1 MEFDGL
7 RGDGLLRDESS
18 REKISGVDALVD
30 ELLPPAGG
38 IDLPPV
44 RAVLFDRIHGGWIGR
59 CLGAREA
66 RQGLGS
72 GPAEDRSDAVDRAV
86 LSLRVLESYGPGFT
100 SAQVG
105 GLWLLTLP
113 FLRAFAAEQ
122 AAYLRLLEGD
132 LPPTTAG
139 DGSGSGEAMTRA
151 DLYGY
156 VAPGDPRRAARLA
169 RKDAVVSHA
178 GEGVYAAMWCAALAA
193 AAFTARDAAQAV
205 GVSLRHVPV
214 KSGVSRVVRD
224 VLVASARGWA
234 WDQVVAE
241 VRRESGSDDRHDAS
255 GSAGLIA
262 AGLLWGDA
270 DPARQIGLTVRGGW
284 DVHATAPLV
293 GSIAGVL
300 HGAEAG
306 WPEGVATRVETALP
320 GEDVCALRQLARR
333 TLAVSGTELPLR

>member
-1 MEFDGL
+1 MGLDGFW
-7 RGDGLLRDESS
+7 GDGLLRDKPS
-18 REKISGVDALVD
+18 REKDARVD

-38 IDLPPV
+38 IDPPPA

-59 CLGAREA
+59 CLGAHAARRESSA
-66 RQGLGS
+66 GVAG
-72 GPAEDRSDAVDRAV
+72 DRSDAVDRAV

-113 FLRAFAAEQ
+113 FLRPFAAEQ
-122 AAYLRLLEGD
+122 AAYLRLLDGE

-139 DGSGSGEAMTRA
+139 DGSGSDGSGEAMMRA
-151 DLYGY
+151 DMYGY

-169 RKDAVVSHA
+169 RKDAVVSHG
-178 GEGVYAAMWCAALAA
+178 GEGMYAAMWCAALAA

-214 KSGVSRVVRD
+214 ESRVSRVVRD
-224 VLVASARGWA
+224 VLVAYARGWA
-234 WDQVVAE
+234 WDDGVAE
-241 VRRESGSDDRHDAS
+241 VGRGSGSDDRHDAS
-255 GSAGLIA
+255 GYAGLIA

-270 DPARQIGLTVRGGW
+270 DPVRQIGLTVRGGW

-306 WPEGVATRVETALP
+306 WPAEASTRIETALP
-320 GEDVCALRQLARR
+320 GESVCALGELARR
-333 TLAVSGTELPLR
+333 TLAVSGTESPLM